1 MVTIVKS
8 LVGTGVDYAQ
18 AQVRSIGDNSLRL
31 QIATGGGNKVELDF
45 EVPKAVYE
53 VVRLHLNEAKEAAKP
68 VVEVT
73 PPVKGPTASLLTLE
87 ERITN
92 IEGFLSTIL
101 VAN

>member
-8 LVGTGVDYAQ
+8 LVGTGADYAQ
-18 AQVRSIGDNSLRL
+18 AQVRSKEGGSLRL
-31 QIATGGGNKVELDF
+31 QIQTGVGTMVEFDFTVPGDVFAKVHSL
-45 EVPKAVYE
+45 
-53 VVRLHLNEAKEAAKP
+53 LNEAKEAAKP
-68 VVEVT
+68 VVKVT